1 MDSPEY
7 NSCLAAIR
15 ACRLENPVR
24 YGMMTQ
30 YFDPVRLY
38 DEVRCVYGYDLYLQ
52 CLYAATKECEAE
64 EGALNNAQQT
74 A

>member
-24 YGMMTQ
+24 YGRMTQ
-30 YFDPVRLY
+30 YFDSVRLY

-52 CLYAATKECEAE
+52 CMYAATKECEAE
-64 EGALNNAQQT
+64 EDK
-74 A
+74 